1 MLDSH
6 IRNIIDKPL
15 NNIASL
21 LSKFGIKSNHITF
34 FALIPAIISVYAII
48 NEGWLLAISMIMLNR
63 LCDGLDG
70 AVARQT
76 KTYDIGAYIDIVFD
90 FIFYASIP
98 MAFALQN
105 PEENAIAAIIL
116 IFTFM
121 GTGSSFLAYAIFAHK
136 YNVSSD
142 MKQKKGFYYIGG
154 LTEGT
159 ETIACFLLMCIFHD
173 YFIYLAYGYASLC
186 LLTTITRII
195 AAFADFKE

>member
-1 MLDSH
+1 MLDTH
-6 IRNIIDKPL
+6 IRDIIDKPL

-34 FALIPAIISVYAII
+34 FALIPAIIGVYAII
-48 NEGWLLAISMIMLNR
+48 NGVWLLAICMIMLNR

-105 PEENAIAAIIL
+105 PEQNAIAAIIL

-136 YNVSSD
+136 YDISLD

-173 YFIYLAYGYASLC
+173 YFIYFAYGYAGLC